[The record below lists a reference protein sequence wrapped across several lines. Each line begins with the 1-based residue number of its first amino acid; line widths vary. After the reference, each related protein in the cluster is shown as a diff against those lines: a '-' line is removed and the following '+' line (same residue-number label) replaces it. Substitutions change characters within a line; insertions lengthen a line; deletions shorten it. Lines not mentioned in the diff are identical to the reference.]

1 MTNMNIYT
9 SLLELDSE
17 LIEKAM
23 KIPYDLKAYRTRK
36 ILVRVIPCTIL
47 VAAFATVLILWGE
60 VIFDMEYKS
69 FKDLCYVVVMLI
81 PFIVTG
87 VPHKLIDST
96 YYGTVKQ
103 IDIETTLDNSTP
115 LTPVKCHLYWRN
127 TIYLHIEKPNGK
139 IVRKKAYSGMA
150 RLQQHI
156 QTYHEGDSVFHL
168 YGTPNVIVLP
178 GAADSHVHCA
188 VCGDSN
194 DSDRSVCRSCGH
206 SLIKMQR
213 YT

>member
-23 KIPYDLKAYRTRK
+23 KIPYDLKAFRTRK
-36 ILVRVIPCTIL
+36 ILTRVIPCTIL
-47 VAAFATVLILWGE
+47 AAAFAAVLILWGD

-87 VPHKLIDST
+87 IPHKLIDST
-96 YYGTVKQ
+96 YYGTVKK
-103 IDIETTLDNSTP
+103 IEVVTTADSSNP
-115 LTPVKCHLYWRN
+115 MVPARENLYWKN

-139 IVRKKAYSGMA
+139 LIRKKAYSGKA
-150 RLQQHI
+150 RLQQFI

-178 GAADSHVHCA
+178 GLADSHVHCA